1 MCATTFPITHVAKEM
16 LLMNKSEEIG
26 LRVGE
31 MMNMMMILMMMMI

>member
-1 MCATTFPITHVAKEM
+1 MCATTIPITHVAKEM

-31 MMNMMMILMMMMI
+31 MMNMMMILMMMI